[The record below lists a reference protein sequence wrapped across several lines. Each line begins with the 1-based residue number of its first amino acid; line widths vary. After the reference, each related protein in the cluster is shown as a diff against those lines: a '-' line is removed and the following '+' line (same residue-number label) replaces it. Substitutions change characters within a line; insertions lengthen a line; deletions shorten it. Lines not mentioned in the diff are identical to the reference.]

1 MVSTVLVLLCA
12 RVFALLRTPP
22 LAPATPV
29 AHGEATIPTAEYHA
43 LLAAAEASGIA
54 APARASVGGARFR
67 ITIDRESAD
76 FEETFEITASGGGW
90 ISLPIV
96 RGPLDRASV
105 SPSDR
110 GFFFSARDMTRLAM
124 QGPGSATATLGARL
138 RLIADASG
146 RRSLALAMP
155 LFPVQRGRFE
165 LPGTGLDVTVT
176 GGELLEQT
184 EGKGATLV
192 DVAAR
197 SGALLTVAWREKNL
211 VEKGTLAALKA
222 SATLYA
228 RSDVVGPSL
237 VTDVTARITASAG
250 RISRVEFEIPAG
262 SKVLFLRGAGL
273 LAAEAEGTRLRAMRA
288 SPSSDP
294 LEARLRLTRPLVDAT
309 PFDLPAP
316 RLVLDGPVDA
326 YVELRPPPGVLAE
339 MVSPGSFEPADVDK
353 LPPAL
358 RALAAEAEEV
368 LHLPDAAPEYK
379 LASYTLHRL
388 EAAPVLT
395 AQVRSV
401 RGLTLV
407 SVSGHAL
414 SRIEYEVV
422 SSAKPFL
429 TVHLTE
435 GSRFWGA
442 EAMGRP
448 ILPAMPEAGS
458 VAVPLR
464 AGRRRVARVVL
475 YVLSPAV
482 LPKDKGTFAFTP
494 PATDIPVSTLAWSFA
509 LPSGAQ
515 YRLVGTD
522 YREGALAQTAAT
534 GDGAETAA
542 LSELAQRAQVALAR
556 ETQAA
561 GRAPIVPRIPAL
573 TVAAAVRT
581 ELPGSPLKPIRLEV
595 KPDRGGEDWQ

>member
-1 MVSTVLVLLCA
+1 MDSAALILCA
-12 RVFALLRTPP
+12 TILALPRTPP
-22 LAPATPV
+22 LAPAPPA
-29 AHGEATIPTAEYHA
+29 AHGEATITTAEYHA
-43 LLAAAEASGIA
+43 LLVAAEASGITP
-54 APARASVGGARFR
+54 PASAGVAGARFR
-67 ITIDRESAD
+67 VTVDRDSAD
-76 FEETFEITASGGGW
+76 FEETFEVTASGAGW
-90 ISLPIV
+90 TALPV
-96 RGPLDRASV
+96 LRGPLDRASV

-110 GFFFSARDMTRLAM
+110 GFFFTARDVTRLAI
-124 QGPGSATATLGARL
+124 QGPGSAAATLGARL
-138 RLIADASG
+138 RLAADSSG
-146 RRSLALAMP
+146 RRSLSLAMP
-155 LFPVQRGRFE
+155 LFAVQRGRFE

-184 EGKGATLV
+184 EGKTATQV

-197 SGALLTVAWREKNL
+197 SGALLIVAWREKNL
-211 VEKGTLAALKA
+211 VERGTLAPLKA

-237 VTDVTARITASAG
+237 VTDVTVRITATAG
-250 RISRVEFEIPAG
+250 RIGRVEFEIPAG

-273 LAAEAEGTRLRAMRA
+273 LAAETEGSRLRAVRA

-294 LEARLRLTRPLVDAT
+294 LEARLRLTRPLADSA

-316 RLVLDGPVDA
+316 RLILDGPVDT

-339 MVSPGSFEPADVDK
+339 MVAPGSFEPADIDK
-353 LPPAL
+353 LPTEL
-358 RALAAEAEEV
+358 RILATEAEEV
-368 LHLPDAAPEYK
+368 LHLPDAAPEFQP
-379 LASYTLHRL
+379 ASYTLHRL

-448 ILPAMPEAGS
+448 ILPAMPEADS
-458 VAVPLR
+458 IAVPLR
-464 AGRRRVARVVL
+464 AGRRRVARVVI

-482 LPKDKGTFAFTP
+482 VPKGKGTFAFTP

-534 GDGAETAA
+534 GDGAETAV